1 MPRLEEVKRVSA
13 ARLGYLTRVTGD
25 VLALRALGI
34 GDLLVAVPAL
44 RGLRRAFPDRRV
56 ALAAPAWLADL
67 VPLTGAVD
75 RLVPTSRLGAL
86 DWPGPGPSV
95 AVNLHGAGPES
106 VADLVATNPGRLLAH
121 RHDAFPGL
129 DGPEWHEDTHE
140 RERWCHL
147 LEWYGI
153 AADPDDLA
161 LERPAVPSPAP
172 GAVVVHPGASVPPRR
187 WPVERFAEVAKEL
200 AAAGH
205 RVVVTGSD
213 REHALTSAVAAGAG
227 LPESAVLAGR
237 LGLGDLAALVA
248 DAALVVSGDTGPGH
262 LATAYGTPSVLLFGP
277 TPPDRWGPPAGRP
290 HAVLW
295 AGVLGDPFGD
305 TVHEGLL
312 ALTAR
317 DALDAAERVLS
328 ARS

>member
-1 MPRLEEVKRVSA
+1 M
-13 ARLGYLTRVTGD
+13 TGD
-25 VLALRALGI
+25 VLVLRALGI

-44 RGLRRAFPDRRV
+44 RGLRRAFPDRRI

-67 VPLTGAVD
+67 VPLTGSVG
-75 RLVPTSRLGAL
+75 RLVPTPRLGSL
-86 DWPGPGPSV
+86 TWSDPGPSV

-106 VADLVATNPGRLLAH
+106 TADLAATGPGRLLAH
-121 RHDAFPGL
+121 RHDAFPWL

-140 RERWCHL
+140 RVRWCRL

-153 AADPDDLA
+153 PADPADLA
-161 LERPAVPSPAP
+161 LERPAVASVAP

-187 WPVERFAEVAKEL
+187 WPADRFAEVAAKL

-205 RVVVTGSD
+205 RVVVTGSGEE
-213 REHALTSAVAAGAG
+213 RELASAVAAGAG
-227 LPESAVLAGR
+227 LPDGAVLAGR
-237 LGLGDLAALVA
+237 LGLAELAALVA
-248 DAALVVSGDTGPGH
+248 DAALVVSGDTGAGH

-277 TPPDRWGPPAGRP
+277 TPPDRWGPPDGP

-312 ALTAR
+312 ALTPA
-317 DALDAAERVLS
+317 DALAAAGRVT
-328 ARS
+328 RG